1 MISSK
6 IRLHIKA
13 LELRT
18 RKILQGF
25 SSGENYSALRGS
37 GYEFDQIRPY
47 EQGDDLRFID
57 WKSSA
62 RSNKFLCKQY
72 FDDKNRD
79 VVICV
84 DVSSSIAYSTSVN
97 DKQFIINQVAAVL
110 ALVCEH
116 ARDTVTLILFS
127 DKIDLVLF
135 RGLGVNHTASIMDA
149 LFSFEIKE
157 NTGTNFKNLFKYLD
171 KNGFKNS
178 FILMISDFISK
189 DINQK
194 DLNVLS
200 LFNQVVAIQCL
211 DKMEKSFGGFGL
223 LNLKDIETGE
233 TLFLDTKSIDNSFDI
248 DFKKAGIAHLKLD
261 LDSDILPPLISFFNK
276 NMVL

>member
-18 RKILQGF
+18 RKILRGF
-25 SSGENYSALRGS
+25 SSGENYSGLRGS

-84 DVSSSIAYSTSVN
+84 DVSSSIKYSTSVN
-97 DKQFIINQVAAVL
+97 DKQFVINQIASVL

-127 DKIDLVLF
+127 DKIDLILF
-135 RGLGVNHTASIMDA
+135 RDSGVNHTARIIET
-149 LFSFEIKE
+149 LFSFEIKD
-157 NTGTNFKNLFKYLD
+157 NTRTDFKNLFKYLD

-178 FILMISDFISK
+178 FVLLISDFISK

-194 DLNVLS
+194 DLNSLS

-211 DKMEKSFGGFGL
+211 DKMERSFEDVGL

-233 TLFLDTKSIDNSFDI
+233 SLFLNTKNISNSFYI
-248 DFKKAGIAHLKLD
+248 NFKKSGIPHLVLD
-261 LDSDILPPLISFFNK
+261 LDRDFLPPLISFFNK